1 MKSFFGIFRRIN
13 YYSITCTFKNV
24 WSWWTLPESSSKLDK
39 LCLIFM
45 QPIVCSLLK
54 TFSFDNHSVFRWLNA
69 PTDAP
74 ESVVVALDSPFEKPL
89 LGNWYML
96 YNRRYSLSWMVFP
109 TRGESGRSKVEKEDG
124 SAESKRSGRKWT
136 NGLLT
141 ENGPH
146 TFTPSLCD
154 GEQSYLQQYVYVCQ
168 GLANR
173 ELFAMLKRILNP
185 IVAVQTLDRYTFQWA
200 YIT

>member
-1 MKSFFGIFRRIN
+1 MKSYFGTFRCIN

-74 ESVVVALDSPFEKPL
+74 ESAVVALDSPFEKPL

-96 YNRRYSLSWMVFP
+96 YNRRYTFKLKLENLVRWRTILP
-109 TRGESGRSKVEKEDG
+109 TAICLCLPGIGEPRTL
-124 SAESKRSGRKWT
+124 R
-136 NGLLT
+136 
-141 ENGPH
+141 
-146 TFTPSLCD
+146 
-154 GEQSYLQQYVYVCQ
+154 YVKTH
-168 GLANR
+168 L
-173 ELFAMLKRILNP
+173 EP
-185 IVAVQTLDRYTFQWA
+185 IVAVQNLDRYTFQWA